1 MAYQYIPGAS
11 DIDVA
16 LITDHAALR
25 HYSRS
30 ADPRAFEVLTLR
42 YQQMVLAT
50 CRRVL
55 GNSTDADD
63 AVQETF
69 LRLARNAGDVRSNV
83 AAWLHACALRIS
95 IDLQRKHSAQRRA
108 EEQAVRST
116 AALAGGS
123 DDSTATWRELEPL
136 IDAALSRLHESDR
149 ELIISRFLVGRSQ
162 AEMAAEAGV
171 NPGTIH
177 RRIDAALTRL
187 REQLRAGGCA
197 LSAGAFVAALAHAP
211 APAQASTALAGSLG
225 KIALAETTVA
235 GSAAGAGGVT
245 AAAVSVTGTKW
256 LAAAAIGLLLSGGTA
271 AVILSQPRAAQPSA
285 QTPASAPT
293 NAAALIAPLL
303 GDKGSSFARP
313 ESAISGFA
321 LSENYSESKNY
332 PRLYFDG
339 PKLYFGPSAELKTSE
354 EGVILEITSIDPSA
368 KPPTINFRGVEVGGV
383 GGASVGDKA
392 KGLAGRVI
400 EATYRLEREG
410 RTLIVTGSFG
420 PEKRTSEHRAVRPS
434 PGSSIDKKGDP
445 KGNDAA
451 IAGSWLIVNDLVL
464 RLSQDEIVFEDRPSK
479 YPVER
484 YRIIEWTES
493 EKDGYAKVQVMC
505 TSFGPARGMVGKR
518 MKMLVRKDDKEGY
531 TFLAF
536 DAESEKRDTWPE
548 KFAYAPDKQM
558 RVFVFRK
565 E

>member
-1 MAYQYIPGAS
+1 MTYQFIPGAAD
-11 DIDVA
+11 DIA
-16 LITDHAALR
+16 LITDHAALH
-25 HYSRS
+25 HYSQS

-42 YQQMVLAT
+42 YQSMVLAT

-55 GNSTDADD
+55 GNTADADD

-69 LRLARNAGDVRSNV
+69 LRLARNAADVRSNV

-95 IDLQRKHSAQRRA
+95 IDQQRKQSAQRRA
-108 EEQAVRST
+108 EEHATRT
-116 AALAGGS
+116 AAAQAG
-123 DDSTATWRELEPL
+123 DDSAATWRELEPL
-136 IDAALSRLHESDR
+136 IDDALSNLHESDR
-149 ELIISRFLVGRSQ
+149 DLIVSRFLVGRSQ
-162 AEMAAEAGV
+162 AEMAKEAGV

-177 RRIDAALTRL
+177 RRIDAALSRL
-187 REQLRAGGCA
+187 REQLRVSGCA
-197 LSAGAFVAALAHAP
+197 LGAGAFVAALAHAP
-211 APAQASTALAGSLG
+211 APVQASTALAGSLG
-225 KIALAETTVA
+225 KIALVETTVA
-235 GSAAGAGGVT
+235 GSAAGVGGST
-245 AAAVSVTGTKW
+245 ATAVGVTGTKW

-271 AVILSQPRAAQPSA
+271 AVMLSQPRAAQPAA

-303 GDKGSSFARP
+303 GEKGSSFARP
-313 ESAISGFA
+313 GSAIGGFA

-339 PKLYFGPSAELKTSE
+339 PKLYFGPNAESKTSE
-354 EGVILEITSIDPSA
+354 EGVILEITAIDPSA
-368 KPPTINFRGVEVGGV
+368 RPPTINFRGVEVGGV

-420 PEKRTSEHRAVRPS
+420 PEKRTSEHRAVRPA

-445 KGNDAA
+445 KGNDPA

-493 EKDGYAKVQVMC
+493 EKDGGGYAKVQVMC

-518 MKMLVRKDDKEGY
+518 MKMLVRKDEKDGY

-548 KFAYAPDKQM
+548 KFEYTPDKQM
-558 RVFVFRK
+558 RAFVFRK